1 MQLWKIQTCIDMGDL
16 SSLINFDF
24 HVDSVQNISD
34 EKIRDKNKI
43 KIIDKEMAISR

>member
-1 MQLWKIQTCIDMGDL
+1 MGDL